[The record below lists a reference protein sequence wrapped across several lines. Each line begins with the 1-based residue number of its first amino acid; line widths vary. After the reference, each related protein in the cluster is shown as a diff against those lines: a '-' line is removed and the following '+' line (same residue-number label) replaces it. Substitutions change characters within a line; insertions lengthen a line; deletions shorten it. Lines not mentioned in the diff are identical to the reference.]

1 MKHSTNTFEID
12 SLGELLV
19 GFDYDIRKD
28 TGEHLGHNIV
38 DESTIELTS
47 VEIVFCG
54 LGIDILNQLN
64 DKQKYLIIKK
74 LEIL

>member
-28 TGEHLGHNIV
+28 TGEHYEINPR
-38 DESTIELTS
+38 S
-47 VEIVFCG
+47 V
-54 LGIDILNQLN
+54 
-64 DKQKYLIIKK
+64 
-74 LEIL
+74 